1 MYFLRHSADIDIL
14 PASKTMFLKDTGIGG
29 STSGQWICTARRS
42 SWISLLSTESPA
54 VAAMEPIAAAI
65 AAWVVNLSPVTLG
78 SWNHKFNVWHSADV
92 ASALMTD
99 LFLSGEFYWCLVPST
114 LWSFFIWK
122 IIEKSNW
129 EPKTFGFSWSFIHSK
144 TAGVSEPSMQIP
156 EVSGQRLGRIEEFS
170 QQRYS
175 RWWCH
180 IFLSFTP
187 IPWEMIQ
194 FDWYL
199 WYVFKAT
206 N

>member
-114 LWSFFIWK
+114 LWSFFF
-122 IIEKSNW
+122 EKSLKNR
-129 EPKTFGFSWSFIHSK
+129 TGS
-144 TAGVSEPSMQIP
+144 
-156 EVSGQRLGRIEEFS
+156 QRLLDFHGVLSIQKLQVSQSLQCKSRKFQGRDLAES
-170 QQRYS
+170 K
-175 RWWCH
+175 
-180 IFLSFTP
+180 SFPNKDILGDGVTY
-187 IPWEMIQ
+187 
-194 FDWYL
+194 F
-199 WYVFKAT
+199 
-206 N
+206 